1 VQPQTN
7 DVYSSRPYKVAFTVS
22 VLLFL
27 ATLTAA
33 VLVIIIANARDE
45 GHVSQLET
53 TLTAVFDRVSQTETA
68 LAATPTP
75 APPLVFG
82 RFPFALGGGRLVYTA
97 AETCEQQVLDGYV
110 YDQQDNPTD
119 AFRIAVWG
127 DYLSPQILS
136 TGAAVQQDDGQWM
149 LQLNDPVNRRLWVQV
164 MAAER
169 YVSAP
174 VEVVFS
180 AGDCAQNRVQV
191 LFVQIAPLE

>member
-1 VQPQTN
+1 VQPEN
-7 DVYSSRPYKVAFTVS
+7 SDPYSSRPYKVAFTVA

-27 ATLTAA
+27 ATLTATA
-33 VLVIIIANARDE
+33 LVIIIANARQESHEDRFDI
-45 GHVSQLET
+45 
-53 TLTAVFDRVSQTETA
+53 TLTALSDRMIQTETA

-82 RFPFALGGGRLVYTA
+82 HYPFTLGGGRLVYTA

-127 DYLSPQILS
+127 DYLSPQFLS
-136 TGAAVQQDDGQWM
+136 TGAAVEQAEGQWT
-149 LQLNDPVNRRLWVQV
+149 LRQV

-180 AGDCAQNRVQV
+180 AGDCAQNRVQI
-191 LFVQIAPLE
+191 LFVQIAPLD